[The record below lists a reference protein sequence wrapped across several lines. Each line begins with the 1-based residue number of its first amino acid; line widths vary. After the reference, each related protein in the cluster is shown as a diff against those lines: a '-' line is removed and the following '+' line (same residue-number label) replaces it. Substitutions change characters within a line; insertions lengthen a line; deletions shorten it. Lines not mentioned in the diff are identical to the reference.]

1 MGPSGAQGEQPM
13 MMGGADM
20 ARMMAMMHS
29 MHGRMPMGS
38 GGMEAMGMGPGGF
51 GHIEGQIAFLK
62 AELAITDAQSPQWN
76 AFAEAMR
83 GQAAQMRQT
92 GMQATAATGVGS
104 APEQMERRIVML
116 TARTEAMRAMV
127 AVTKPLYEVLT
138 DDQKKTG
145 DALIAEHFMMTGR
158 GRP

>member
-1 MGPSGAQGEQPM
+1 MGPSTAQGEQP

-38 GGMEAMGMGPGGF
+38 GGMGAMGMGPGGF

-62 AELAITDAQSPQWN
+62 AELAITDAQAPQWN
-76 AFAEAMR
+76 AFAEVLR
-83 GQAAQMRQT
+83 DQAAQVRQT
-92 GMQATAATGVGS
+92 AAQTTPAAGVVS
-104 APEQMERRIVML
+104 APEQMERRIAML
-116 TARTEAMRAMV
+116 TTRTEAMRAMV

-145 DALIAEHFMMTGR
+145 DALIAEHFMMMGR